1 MDIWPNVILGFQ
13 EQDKGLKC
21 WILKSGDF

>member
-13 EQDKGLKC
+13 EQDKGLKRVR
-21 WILKSGDF
+21 WFW

>member
-13 EQDKGLKC
+13 EQDKGLKSM
-21 WILKSGDF
+21 IFKV